1 MGKYLFIFIVFA
13 IFFSLTLNPLQSA
26 NSTEFDWMLAFG
38 LALLTGAGALYGLAG
53 VIIAIIEDNR
63 RPRMVK
69 PVNKPTAAK
78 PVLIQPDTRR
88 ITSEIERSE
97 FGKQWKKRRSV
108 TYEEDNEAKY
118 AEGTQTPNRLILPGK
133 PTQAEKK
140 ELWGFSDISKR
151 RK

>member
-1 MGKYLFIFIVFA
+1 MGKYLLVFIVFA

-26 NSTEFDWMLAFG
+26 NSTEFEWMLAFG

-53 VIIAIIEDNR
+53 VVIAIIEDYR
-63 RPRMVK
+63 RPRIIQPVK
-69 PVNKPTAAK
+69 PPAVTP
-78 PVLIQPDTRR
+78 PDARR

-108 TYEEDNEAKY
+108 TYEEDTQTKY
-118 AEGTQTPNRLILPGK
+118 SAGAQTPNRLKLTGN
-133 PTQAEKK
+133 TAETDKK
-140 ELWGFSDISKR
+140 TLWGFSNISKR